1 MESQCQLQS
10 VLNMSIT
17 RELNGYKQSNASNAP
32 LSQRSIND
40 VLVDKTLFQ
49 MVSVSNSGTVNTSL
63 GQHVAIQQSAD
74 PSDRLELEVRGIGR
88 PRQ

>member
-63 GQHVAIQQSAD
+63 YSSPQSHLTGL
-74 PSDRLELEVRGIGR
+74 SLRSTTSVVK
-88 PRQ
+88 

>member
-32 LSQRSIND
+32 Y
-40 VLVDKTLFQ
+40 
-49 MVSVSNSGTVNTSL
+49 TVAAL
-63 GQHVAIQQSAD
+63 DQ
-74 PSDRLELEVRGIGR
+74 
-88 PRQ
+88 